1 MGESTVSMPSTY
13 YVGMASCS
21 GNASKV
27 YQAVFDHVKVEGM
40 VCEPGSKPAAPTS
53 LAASWPGAN
62 HVYLSWRS
70 TANADSFYVYRSVD
84 RESYECIAKT
94 RATSLVDEISE
105 NGTYY
110 YKVSAKNEWGEGVCS
125 SVKTV
130 TTYDSEKLNGTIIGS
145 EGSYK
150 NNSSRTITAALDG
163 NLSTFFDAKNESGD
177 WLGYDMGEGN
187 SAMLLYVKYA
197 PRVGY
202 VSRMVGGKIQVSNT
216 EDFKSAITVATIASA
231 PVENQ
236 LTLLEAPAGKFYRYM
251 RYIGPA
257 KGSCNVAEI
266 EFYGV
271 KKTVETGIENVSVSS
286 KSLVSGRIYNLQGQE
301 VKTVGKGLYIVNG
314 KKVVVR

>member
-1 MGESTVSMPSTY
+1 
-13 YVGMASCS
+13 
-21 GNASKV
+21 
-27 YQAVFDHVKVEGM
+27 
-40 VCEPGSKPAAPTS
+40 
-53 LAASWPGAN
+53 
-62 HVYLSWRS
+62 
-70 TANADSFYVYRSVD
+70 
-84 RESYECIAKT
+84 
-94 RATSLVDEISE
+94 
-105 NGTYY
+105 
-110 YKVSAKNEWGEGVCS
+110 
-125 SVKTV
+125 
-130 TTYDSEKLNGTIIGS
+130 
-145 EGSYK
+145 
-150 NNSSRTITAALDG
+150 
-163 NLSTFFDAKNESGD
+163 
-177 WLGYDMGEGN
+177 MGEGN

-202 VSRMVGGKIQVSNT
+202 ASRMVGGKFQVSNT

-236 LTLLEAPAGKFYRYM
+236 LTLLEAPAGEFYRYM
-251 RYIGPA
+251 RYIGPD